1 MRKATYVQDAFL
13 HIRLAE
19 LPEKEQAV
27 FKDKTIKIM
36 YNSLELAMA
45 SKCSS
50 EVESHSA
57 RKYHCPDSCRL

>member
-27 FKDKTIKIM
+27 VKDKTIKIM
-36 YNSLELAMA
+36 
-45 SKCSS
+45 
-50 EVESHSA
+50 
-57 RKYHCPDSCRL
+57 